1 MNVLVTG
8 ANGFVG
14 RTIVDELR
22 KRGDTVLALVR
33 PGRAMPVETREVASW
48 SEEALTKALVGA
60 DAVIH
65 AASLVHRRGAP
76 LEEYVKF
83 NVEGTGALLK
93 AAATNRVTRFVFVSS
108 LKVYGEAPVGTITE
122 ATPLLA
128 DLPYAVTKLESE
140 IAVLRA
146 TGDFPR
152 GTIALRPAPIF
163 GIGDKGNVRQMIKHA
178 SRRTLFVPGDGATR
192 KSIVH
197 VNLVARAC
205 LAGLDRD
212 TRGPFVI
219 ANREAPSVGEL
230 ADLIAKRVGRRR
242 PPRVPNW
249 LLLGAASATDRLM
262 ATARLKPL
270 GARALVQKSQIPTV
284 CDVSAI
290 ERELGVDCNIDLDAA
305 IQEEIAWLRR
315 EGEIS

>member
-14 RTIVDELR
+14 RTIVDQLR
-22 KRGDTVLALVR
+22 RRGDAVIALVR
-33 PGRAMPVETREVASW
+33 PGRSMPVETREVAEW
-48 SEEALTKALVGA
+48 SETALTKALAGV

-83 NVEGTGALLK
+83 NVDGTHALLE
-93 AAATNRVTRFVFVSS
+93 AAKRNNVARFVFVSS
-108 LKVYGEAPVGTITE
+108 LKVYGEAPAGIINE

-140 IAVLRA
+140 SAVLRA
-146 TGDFPR
+146 TDAFTR
-152 GTIALRPAPIF
+152 GSIAVRPAPIF

-197 VNLVARAC
+197 VDLVARAC

-212 TRGPFVI
+212 VTGAFVV

-249 LLLGAASATDRLM
+249 LLLGAASATDRLLS
-262 ATARLKPL
+262 TARLKPL

-290 ERELGVDCNIDLDAA
+290 ERELGVDCTVDLDAVLR
-305 IQEEIAWLRR
+305 EEIAWLRR